1 MGLFNALNKFLNENI
16 PTGPEVSGPDSFINY
31 YSPVTSDL
39 KDDDEYLSELSDGV
53 RANGEKRPLDVYLQ
67 AILDRCGG
75 VVQHATVSYLESNN
89 DHYAVWELIFTSGH
103 KIKMRFRTESA
114 RQLTRG
120 GESLRVGYWIEANYA
135 KKIKE
140 VSRREETERE
150 KRRQRPVLESFLGV
164 KFDCPVGFYAHTEN
178 ESHDMGNGL
187 IMVEANVNH
196 FMSFDVR
203 YVVKPFDAENV
214 IGVMCVARVETKDA
228 AQLYMQ
234 KVAAILEEKYQRPC
248 KKCDDGSFEMHFYH
262 DECSEKDE
270 YAGILLLAKT
280 DGSVILHAVDTK
292 NWEDATARFQA
303 AAALKSRQQEEIARR
318 DALAAL

>member
-16 PTGPEVSGPDSFINY
+16 STGPEVSGPDSFINY

-39 KDDDEYLSELSDGV
+39 KDDDEYLSELTDGV
-53 RANGEKRPLDVYLQ
+53 RTNGEKRPSDVYLQ
-67 AILDRCGG
+67 AVLDRCGG
-75 VVQHATVSYLESNN
+75 VVQHATVSYLEGNN

-103 KIKMRFRTESA
+103 KIKMRFRTENA

-120 GESLRVGYWIEANYA
+120 GESLRVGYWIEANYE

-140 VSRREETERE
+140 ASRREETERE

-164 KFDCPVGFYAHTEN
+164 KFDCPVGFYAPKGDC
-178 ESHDMGNGL
+178 HDMGNGYVA
-187 IMVEANVNH
+187 VEASVNR
-196 FMSFDVR
+196 FMEFNAR

-214 IGVMCVARVETKDA
+214 IGVTCTAQEGTMDA

-248 KKCDDGSFEMHFYH
+248 KRCNDGSFEMHFYR
-262 DECSEKDE
+262 DEGLEEDE
-270 YAGILLLAKT
+270 YAVIFLSRRKGGTVLLNAF
-280 DGSVILHAVDTK
+280 DTK
-292 NWEDATARFQA
+292 NASAVTDRFQA
-303 AAALKSRQQEEIARR
+303 VMASKKRQQAEIDKR